1 MEAGHGGA
9 AVANSTLSISGI
21 LHAAAE
27 SRDDLLVLASLASNV
42 ADASDAGR
50 ALLQATDRLQRSV
63 DVVCNLMRQ
72 LRASKK
78 RLSPVVSNGAIP
90 DQTRIRMLQEDPSP
104 LAVLEKHLS
113 TCVADIKRVIHGFR
127 YSLSVYNQP
136 KDPKQGLEDRRAAFE
151 AALNQLAHITVLRE
165 QALTQHLIGL
175 GCYVDHLVS
184 PSSTSSGNSEHGC
197 GHVNDDETKPKA
209 GPSVCRHEH
218 SAARGGGRCL
228 KEETATIRDQSP
240 STVESMVNRSGDN
253 SVHTK
258 SSIETT
264 VNGTASPLSDSIS
277 GDSTGTVNV
286 SGQKRKASPDKKK
299 NASLS
304 RRLAELSLSR
314 SGDSAET
321 QINSQQPRHEY
332 YYSCDALGGIDDGA
346 DELEDGSLSCRFCG
360 IRFIHDDETTA
371 YRLGAHLVRAHSF
384 GLCNLN
390 CTFSSQ
396 EALMEHLYSFHGWSR
411 MSQDREVIDHW
422 FRRQKEV
429 GVPLERGWR
438 LLTLED
444 GDAQPLRG
452 LRETREETGLLL
464 LHVLNT
470 ILLGADLNISMLPER
485 PETTPPPP
493 TEGSVAFDAGQ
504 VPMAHR
510 FCQALTSLDKL
521 ALADTDAPKGAAASP
536 GSKSAH
542 GSSVKRRN
550 RAVLEE
556 MMYHAACVQQE
567 IAIKSAVGDEDILRH
582 EALYT
587 AEQYKLDDL
596 VCMYFPPR
604 ASPAAERHRVW
615 HVRIATDEGGDRK
628 AKLRAQKLRNIEG
641 LGIKRIESNRPLRSF
656 RDAVRVLGRAH
667 MDQSGAAGYIGVMP
681 QVLKAAGLLLWQEG
695 RSPEALR
702 PGTYVPLNAENL
714 RVHTELQQRDT
725 HLLAN
730 TPSQRRFRWV
740 SGERLDWWF
749 LGMVERSASFRRL
762 IKSGWAFPPGPPG
775 VPASETSKLCK
786 SNSVKDCVAADAP
799 KTLLTPYGWAANLLS
814 SAGLP
819 QGKAVVNAV
828 RSVGGEARSIMNGN
842 RVTAASR
849 DPAPQQA
856 LAAALAA
863 HQQQERRQQNMNNS
877 HPSQERMVKR
887 PQTPD
892 ISMVGADYGTC
903 SGMSVEE
910 SNSSSQCSQNPE
922 YRNGSQTLQQAVEN
936 NISRPDLI
944 PGPVKAP
951 AIAADS
957 IAEEEDESEDDDEE
971 DDDDDDDYDVDDD
984 DQEETGDDE
993 DEITSDS
1000 STTSSESSS

>member
-9 AVANSTLSISGI
+9 AVANSTLSIPGI
-21 LHAAAE
+21 LHAAGE
-27 SRDDLLVLASLASNV
+27 SRDELLVLALLASNV
-42 ADASDAGR
+42 ADASDAAR
-50 ALLQATDRLQRSV
+50 ALLQATCRLQRSV

-78 RLSPVVSNGAIP
+78 RLSPGVSNGAIP
-90 DQTRIRMLQEDPSP
+90 DQTRIRMLQQDPTP
-104 LAVLEKHLS
+104 LAVLEKHLI

-136 KDPKQGLEDRRAAFE
+136 KDPKQGLEDRRAALE
-151 AALNQLAHITVLRE
+151 ASLNQLAQRIILRE
-165 QALTQHLIGL
+165 QALTQHLIAL
-175 GCYVDHLVS
+175 GCYVEHLVS
-184 PSSTSSGNSEHGC
+184 PSSTSSGNSEHG
-197 GHVNDDETKPKA
+197 GGYANNDETKPKA
-209 GPSVCRHEH
+209 GPSVSRNENV
-218 SAARGGGRCL
+218 AARTGGRCL
-228 KEETATIRDQSP
+228 KDETATIRDQSP
-240 STVESMVNRSGDN
+240 STVESMINRSGDN

-258 SSIETT
+258 SSLETT

-277 GDSTGTVNV
+277 VDSNGTVNV

-299 NASLS
+299 SASLS

-321 QINSQQPRHEY
+321 QINSEQTRHEY
-332 YYSCDALGGIDDGA
+332 YYSCDAFGGIDDGA

-360 IRFIHDDETTA
+360 IRFIHDDEMTA

-396 EALMEHLYSFHGWSR
+396 EALMEHLYSFHSWSR
-411 MSQDREVIDHW
+411 MSHDREVIDHW

-452 LRETREETGLLL
+452 LRETREETGLLQL
-464 LHVLNT
+464 QVLNT
-470 ILLGADLNISMLPER
+470 ILLAADLNISMVPEK
-485 PETTPPPP
+485 PEITLPPP

-510 FCQALTSLDKL
+510 LCQALTSLDKL
-521 ALADTDAPKGAAASP
+521 AVAETDSSREAAAPQS
-536 GSKSAH
+536 SKVTNGCSA
-542 GSSVKRRN
+542 KRRN
-550 RAVLEE
+550 GVGLEDL
-556 MMYHAACVQQE
+556 MYHAACVQQE
-567 IAIKSAVGDEDILRH
+567 MAITSGVGDEDMLRH

-615 HVRIATDEGGDRK
+615 HVRVATDEGGDRK
-628 AKLRAQKLRNIEG
+628 AKMRAQKLRSIEG

-667 MDQSGAAGYIGVMP
+667 MDQSGATGYISVMP

-725 HLLAN
+725 HPLAN
-730 TPSQRRFRWV
+730 SPAQRRFRWV

-762 IKSGWAFPPGPPG
+762 VKSGRAFPPGPPG
-775 VPASETSKLCK
+775 IPLSEMSRSRKPSSVRDSQATDASK
-786 SNSVKDCVAADAP
+786 AR
-799 KTLLTPYGWAANLLS
+799 LTPYGWAVSLLS

-819 QGKAVVNAV
+819 QGKAVVNGV
-828 RSVGGEARSIMNGN
+828 RSVGGDARSIGNANGVVAAN
-842 RVTAASR
+842 RGS
-849 DPAPQQA
+849 APQQVMV
-856 LAAALAA
+856 AALAA
-863 HQQQERRQQNMNNS
+863 HQQQQRRQQNMANS

-910 SNSSSQCSQNPE
+910 SESSSQCSQNPE
-922 YRNGSQTLQQAVEN
+922 YRNGSHTLQQTVEN
-936 NISRPDLI
+936 NRSRPDMMV
-944 PGPVKAP
+944 GTVKAP
-951 AIAADS
+951 AIAADT
-957 IAEEEDESEDDDEE
+957 ITEEEDESEDEDEE
-971 DDDDDDDYDVDDD
+971 DDDDDDDDDD

>member
-9 AVANSTLSISGI
+9 AVANSTLSIPGI
-21 LHAAAE
+21 LHAAGE
-27 SRDDLLVLASLASNV
+27 SRDDLLVLASLASNA
-42 ADASDAGR
+42 ADASDAAR
-50 ALLQATDRLQRSV
+50 ALLQATCRLQRSV

-78 RLSPVVSNGAIP
+78 RPSPVVSNGAIP
-90 DQTRIRMLQEDPSP
+90 DQTRIRMLQEDPAP
-104 LAVLEKHLS
+104 LAVLEKHMI
-113 TCVADIKRVIHGFR
+113 TCVADTKRVIHGFR

-136 KDPKQGLEDRRAAFE
+136 KDPKQGLEDRRAALE
-151 AALNQLAHITVLRE
+151 AALIQLAQRIILRE
-165 QALTQHLIGL
+165 QALTQHLVGL

-184 PSSTSSGNSEHGC
+184 PSSTSSGNSEHGG
-197 GHVNDDETKPKA
+197 GHVNNDETTHKA
-209 GPSVCRHEH
+209 GPSASRHE
-218 SAARGGGRCL
+218 SVAARTGGRCL
-228 KEETATIRDQSP
+228 KDETVTIRDQSP
-240 STVESMVNRSGDN
+240 STVDSMVNRSGDN

-258 SSIETT
+258 SSLETT

-277 GDSTGTVNV
+277 VDSTGTVNV
-286 SGQKRKASPDKKK
+286 SGRKMKASPDKKK
-299 NASLS
+299 SASLS

-321 QINSQQPRHEY
+321 QINSEQHRYEY
-332 YYSCDALGGIDDGA
+332 YYTCDALGGIDDGA
-346 DELEDGSLSCRFCG
+346 DELEDGSLSCRYCG
-360 IRFIHDDETTA
+360 IRFIHDDEMTA

-422 FRRQKEV
+422 FRRQKEA

-452 LRETREETGLLL
+452 LRETREETGLLQL
-464 LHVLNT
+464 QVLNT
-470 ILLGADLNISMLPER
+470 ILLAADLNISMLPEK
-485 PETTPPPP
+485 PEATPPPP

-510 FCQALTSLDKL
+510 LCQALTSLDKL
-521 ALADTDAPKGAAASP
+521 AVAEMDAPKAAAEPQSP
-536 GSKSAH
+536 KTSNGSTA
-542 GSSVKRRN
+542 KRRSG
-550 RAVLEE
+550 VGLEDL
-556 MMYHAACVQQE
+556 MYHAACVQQE
-567 IAIKSAVGDEDILRH
+567 MAITSGVGDEDILRH

-615 HVRIATDEGGDRK
+615 HVRVATDEGGDRK
-628 AKLRAQKLRNIEG
+628 AKMRAQKLCSIEG

-667 MDQSGAAGYIGVMP
+667 MDQSGATGYIGIMP

-695 RSPEALR
+695 RSPEAFR

-714 RVHTELQQRDT
+714 RIHTELQQRDT
-725 HLLAN
+725 HPLAN
-730 TPSQRRFRWV
+730 SPAQRRFRWV

-762 IKSGWAFPPGPPG
+762 VKSGRAFPPGPPG
-775 VPASETSKLCK
+775 VPLSEMSRAHK
-786 SNSVKDCVAADAP
+786 SNSVKDCLAADAS
-799 KTLLTPYGWAANLLS
+799 KARLTPYGWAVSLLS

-819 QGKAVVNAV
+819 QGKAAVNGV
-828 RSVGGEARSIMNGN
+828 RSVGGEARSIRNVNG
-842 RVTAASR
+842 VMGATR
-849 DPAPQQA
+849 DSAPQQA
-856 LAAALAA
+856 LVAALAA
-863 HQQQERRQQNMNNS
+863 HQQQQRRQQNMNSS

-903 SGMSVEE
+903 SGMSVEG
-910 SNSSSQCSQNPE
+910 SDSSSQCSQTPE
-922 YRNGSQTLQQAVEN
+922 YRNGSQTLQQTVEHDR
-936 NISRPDLI
+936 SRPDLI
-944 PGPVKAP
+944 AGTVKAP
-951 AIAADS
+951 AIAADP
-957 IAEEEDESEDDDEE
+957 IAEEEDESEDEDEDE
-971 DDDDDDDYDVDDD
+971 DDDEDD

-1000 STTSSESSS
+1000 STTSSESNS